1 MGLRSISRRFRNR
14 IDPMSLH
21 ADLLRQARQL
31 AVREPRRPLQASLR
45 RATSASYYALFHLLV
60 DEATNR
66 MLPGVDRASLRGCLA
81 RVFHHS
87 DMKRVAQQFS
97 SGGVSPRLS
106 AGLNNLELQ
115 PELIGVAAAFVDL
128 QQARHEADYDTA
140 RRFTSPT
147 RQHRNGVR
155 TRRLRLPPRQR
166 DETPSHRGTG
176 SGDDRPC
183 PGSLHPA
190 IFSGH
195 EGFG

>member
-1 MGLRSISRRFRNR
+1 
-14 IDPMSLH
+14 MSLH

-81 RVFHHS
+81 RAFHHS

-97 SGGVSPRLS
+97 SGGVSPRLA

-115 PELIGVAAAFVDL
+115 PDLIGVAAAFVDL

-140 RRFTSPT
+140 RRFTRKEVLDLVDRT
-147 RQHRNGVR
+147 EQAFRDWNCVR
-155 TRRLRLPPRQR
+155 RSAQADTFLAGL
-166 DETPSHRGTG
+166 
-176 SGDDRPC
+176 
-183 PGSLHPA
+183 LA
-190 IFSGH
+190 
-195 EGFG
+195 FGNMRS